1 MICILPLLLNWLE
14 AVYVH
19 TIILMSIQ
27 TARTTIIFI
36 FNEFPENGIARIMK
50 RRISK
55 RENFRS

>member
-1 MICILPLLLNWLE
+1 MYILSFSCP
-14 AVYVH
+14 Y
-19 TIILMSIQ
+19 
-27 TARTTIIFI
+27 TARTRITFI